1 MYMAGHKLL
10 ALMGMAPLIDGM
22 GLLITVLS
30 YNGVLSISPTS
41 SPAVMPDLDVF
52 TRNLRESA
60 NELEAAILPHQEPA
74 AEADAAQAQA
84 VAEMAAAF
92 VSQMKSTLE
101 QAPADRSLGDGKF
114 HLRITGADEKS
125 WTIDLQDRS
134 VTEGNGTPADATLTI
149 LDAHL
154 AEILRGNLDPQIAFV
169 QGKLRVDG
177 DINKAIEFGSLLP
190 KVVA

>member
-1 MYMAGHKLL
+1 
-10 ALMGMAPLIDGM
+10 
-22 GLLITVLS
+22 
-30 YNGVLSISPTS
+30 
-41 SPAVMPDLDVF
+41 MPDLDVF

-60 NELEAAILPHQEPA
+60 NELEAAVLPHAEPD
-74 AEADAAQAQA
+74 AEASAAHAQA
-84 VAEMAAAF
+84 VSEMAAAF
-92 VSQMKSTLE
+92 ISQMKSTLE
-101 QAPADRSLGDGKF
+101 QAPVDRSLGEGKF
-114 HLRITGADEKS
+114 LLRITGTDDKS
-125 WTIDLQDRS
+125 WMIDLHDRS

-149 LDAHL
+149 RDAHL